1 VPSYGKGLNKLTA
14 LTTVSTDDGP
24 KEHLSIHSLVDRAG
38 GASMQRSLSEGN
50 GFSPLVARMLA
61 DLCV

>member
-1 VPSYGKGLNKLTA
+1 MPSYGKGLNKLTA

-50 GFSPLVARMLA
+50 GLSHLGG
-61 DLCV
+61 